1 MIARSGTITQR
12 FVETIRLL
20 AGLGAPTNA
29 GGRTGDGWEARALL
43 DSGELIFNE
52 NLHTNKAL
60 GDGARACNQLR
71 ALLILIN
78 ISGRPPTVAILI
90 N

>member
-1 MIARSGTITQR
+1 MAATLSYSESRR
-12 FVETIRLL
+12 ETYWL
-20 AGLGAPTNA
+20 ATGLGAAETE

-60 GDGARACNQLR
+60 GGGARACNQLR
-71 ALLILIN
+71 ALSILIN

>member
-1 MIARSGTITQR
+1 M
-12 FVETIRLL
+12 
-20 AGLGAPTNA
+20 
-29 GGRTGDGWEARALL
+29 L

-90 N
+90 TRSCFHMGFFLGLGL